1 MRHESNGEEVWRL
14 EERRNGQRF
23 TLILRV
29 GVLEQSA
36 KSSLCLVK
44 NISST
49 GAQIKFYT
57 RPIIG
62 QPASIRVAD
71 EPSVEGHVVWVKGE
85 TAGLSFDA
93 EMDSARLLRVR
104 EKLGPNRRRRVPR
117 VSVNSPATLRTGG
130 QIRRATIYDISSQGA
145 RVRTSTTL
153 LTGDRAVVAFFGLP
167 EISAFVRWSNGGEA
181 GLAFEHSIPMQM
193 IADWI
198 EGQLRLSA

>member
-1 MRHESNGEEVWRL
+1 MRNHSSDQSDWRHQ
-14 EERRNGQRF
+14 ERRNGQRF

-29 GVLEQSA
+29 GVLEQGG

-49 GAQIKFYT
+49 GAQIRIYA
-57 RPIIG
+57 RPTIG

-71 EPSVEGHVVWVKGE
+71 EPSVDGHVVWVKGE
-85 TAGLSFDA
+85 TAGLSFDE
-93 EMDSARLLRVR
+93 EMDGVRLLRVR
-104 EKLGPNRRRRVPR
+104 EKLGPNRRRSVPR

-130 QIRRATIYDISSQGA
+130 QIRRATIFDISSQGA

-153 LTGDRAVVAFFGLP
+153 LAGDRAVVGFSGLP
-167 EISAFVRWSNGGEA
+167 EMSAYVRWSNGVEA
-181 GLAFEHSIPMQM
+181 GLAFERSIPMQM